1 MNHVSQKIV
10 LMDGISS
17 FCVLLLLQYVTLD
30 DIMDLVGNDSFH
42 SEEVMRKMWGDSMK
56 AATCNQ
62 TRITYDDFLLL
73 MKGQTKGTPEG
84 LDSKSKLTTPPVLL
98 VVPEEQA
105 VLDDETQ
112 PVKVEKIG
120 AENAVTL
127 PSGDVVTGD
136 GQILQP
142 RLVLTGSENVTGLK
156 PLPSSATP
164 LTPTTSKDNY
174 EMDMHD
180 TPLSMDDDDDL
191 ALSPM
196 SMDFRTSS
204 DTRRSLTP
212 PRSPRRGAEDYLS
225 PLRIRHMSAEMFDK
239 NAPHLQLPGLSGVSK
254 PALYSRQR
262 SRSMGDEDDSGSVE
276 KKLEN
281 TLKFAPDARRALT
294 LPEHEKNQAYDAIYD
309 KSKSALQVNRQ
320 LYRAHRQMR
329 ISVVEASKRFEE
341 QQARHA
347 RDFLI
352 AQNEA
357 EGDGLIKAGLVM
369 RRGQNKQVSSE
380 AIKVHL
386 EQSQTQQEALVVLA
400 NKRGGRGR
408 RTRKKTISDMS
419 GMIGSLSQEELMPM
433 CIAAASEDLI
443 PNQPTP
449 LKALLE
455 DPSVIPE
462 VVLEPTETEVRGATV
477 LGEFRKVKDPFSA
490 LGKYGLQLP

>member
-1 MNHVSQKIV
+1 
-10 LMDGISS
+10 
-17 FCVLLLLQYVTLD
+17 
-30 DIMDLVGNDSFH
+30 MDLVGNDSFH

-56 AATCNQ
+56 AVNCNQ
-62 TRITYDDFLLL
+62 TRITYGDFLLL

-84 LDSKSKLTTPPVLL
+84 HDSKSKLITTQVLL

-112 PVKVEKIG
+112 PVNVEKTSV
-120 AENAVTL
+120 ENAVTL
-127 PSGDVVTGD
+127 PSGDVVTAD

-142 RLVLTGSENVTGLK
+142 RLVLTGSDHGSGLK
-156 PLPSSATP
+156 PLPSPLSAIP
-164 LTPTTSKDNY
+164 LTPIASDDNDD
-174 EMDMHD
+174 MDMQD

-191 ALSPM
+191 AASPM

-204 DTRRSLTP
+204 SRSLIP
-212 PRSPRRGAEDYLS
+212 PMSPQRGDEDNLS
-225 PLRIRHMSAEMFDK
+225 PVRERRMSNEMFDK
-239 NAPHLQLPGLSGVSK
+239 KAPQLQLPGLGGISK

-262 SRSMGDEDDSGSVE
+262 SRSMGDEDDRSGAVDN
-276 KKLEN
+276 KGEN
-281 TLKFAPDARRALT
+281 NIPKFAPDARRALA
-294 LPEHEKNQAYDAIYD
+294 LPEREKSQAYDAIND

-320 LYRAHRQMR
+320 LYRAHRHMR

-341 QQARHA
+341 QQARRA

-380 AIKVHL
+380 AIKIHL

-419 GMIGSLSQEELMPM
+419 GMIGSLSQEELAPI
-433 CIAAASEDLI
+433 CIAAAVEEELIQLI
-443 PNQPTP
+443 PNQPAP

-455 DPSVIPE
+455 DSLVIPE
-462 VVLEPTETEVRGATV
+462 VVLEPTEANVRGATV

-490 LGKYGLQLP
+490 HGKYGLQLS